1 MTQLLKHGDKGE
13 PVAVLQR
20 ALIAAGH
27 PIAADGD
34 FGDKT
39 EAALIAYQQQ
49 RGLVADGIYGPAT
62 AAAIAHVSTKGYLK
76 EADIRYAAELLQ
88 VEPAAIKA
96 VVQVESAGTGYLKD
110 GRVKILFERHI
121 FYKELV
127 KAKGK
132 AFAESMAAEAPHVCH
147 PQPGGYRGGVA
158 EYPRLARAIGI
169 DKTAGMAA
177 ASWGLF
183 QIMGLNHA
191 AAGFDSVDEFVD
203 AMKESEG
210 QQLRAFANF
219 VRANKAMHTA
229 LQKKDWEKFA
239 SLYNGPAYKRHN
251 YDSKLAN
258 AYARYAA
265 QASPVAEKSN

>member
-1 MTQLLKHGDKGE
+1 MTPLLKHGDKGE
-13 PVAVLQR
+13 SVAVLQR

-39 EAALIAYQQQ
+39 EAALLAYQQQ

-88 VEPAAIKA
+88 VEPAAVKA

-158 EYPRLARAIGI
+158 EYPRLARAMGI

-183 QIMGLNHA
+183 QIMGFNHQ

-203 AMKESEG
+203 AMKQSEG
-210 QQLRAFANF
+210 QQLQAFARF
-219 VRANKAMHTA
+219 VKANKAMHAA

-239 SLYNGPAYKRHN
+239 GLYNGPAYKRHN

-265 QASPVAEKSN
+265 KAEPAVEK

>member
-1 MTQLLKHGDKGE
+1 MTPLLKHGDKGE

-27 PIAADGD
+27 PIAADGN
-34 FGDKT
+34 FGDQT
-39 EAALIAYQQQ
+39 EAALTAYQQQ
-49 RGLVADGIYGPAT
+49 QGLVADGICGPAT
-62 AAAIAHVSTKGYLK
+62 AAAIAKASTKGYLK
-76 EADIRYAAELLQ
+76 EADIQAAAALLD
-88 VEPAAIKA
+88 VDAAAVKA
-96 VVQVESAGTGYLKD
+96 IVQVESAGSGFLPD

-121 FYKELV
+121 FYHELA

-132 AFAESMAAEAPHVCH
+132 EFAEHAAAEAPHVCH
-147 PQPGGYRGGVA
+147 PQPGGYRGGTA
-158 EYPRLARAIGI
+158 EYPRLARAMGI

-183 QIMGLNHA
+183 QIMGFNFQ
-191 AAGFDSVDEFVD
+191 AAGFDSVDAFVD
-203 AMKESEG
+203 AMKQGEG
-210 QQLRAFANF
+210 QQLQAFARF
-219 VRANKAMHTA
+219 VKANKAMHAA
-229 LQKKDWEKFA
+229 LQKKDWAKFA

-258 AYARYAA
+258 AYERYAA